1 MTSRLHAYHWLDV
14 LYNDVRRT
22 PGGVKDAAR
31 FLSERRGKSIHF
43 ESLRAKLSGQEG
55 ESLSFEMATLLTEW
69 MLEKAGGAEYARNWL
84 QTYAMVEHDLAVL
97 AVPPAP
103 AGGWPDE
110 LQAIQQKVM
119 QIGVMVGGLNAS
131 TLAAFA
137 DGKLDQAE
145 RSALYQL
152 FMDLSVFGYRGA
164 RNVSRVEC

>member
-84 QTYAMVEHDLAVL
+84 QTYASVEHGLVFVS
-97 AVPPAP
+97 VPPAP
-103 AGGWPDE
+103 VGGHPDE
-110 LQAIQQKVM
+110 LAALLQKIMQAGVKV
-119 QIGVMVGGLNAS
+119 GTLNTAY
-131 TLAAFA
+131 LAAVA
-137 DGKLDQAE
+137 DGRVDPAE
-145 RSALYQL
+145 RSALHKS
-152 FMDLSVFGYRGA
+152 FWDLAVLCLRA
-164 RNVSRVEC
+164 VRNLTRVEC